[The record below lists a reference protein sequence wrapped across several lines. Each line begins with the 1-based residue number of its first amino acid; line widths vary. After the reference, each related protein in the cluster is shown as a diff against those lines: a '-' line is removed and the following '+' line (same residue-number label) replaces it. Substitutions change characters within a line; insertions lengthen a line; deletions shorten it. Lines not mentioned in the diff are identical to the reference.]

1 MAILMLKCLKGIQ
14 VETWAGDTKLTLGVS
29 REGDGDT
36 RKVVWQAVVLIQ
48 MIGNQGFQVEMAL
61 LPLCFKSGGLMRCG

>member
-1 MAILMLKCLKGIQ
+1 MLKCLKGIQ

-29 REGDGDT
+29 REGDGDR

-48 MIGNQGFQVEMAL
+48 MIGNQGFWRSHAVWMTARGIHTL
-61 LPLCFKSGGLMRCG
+61 V